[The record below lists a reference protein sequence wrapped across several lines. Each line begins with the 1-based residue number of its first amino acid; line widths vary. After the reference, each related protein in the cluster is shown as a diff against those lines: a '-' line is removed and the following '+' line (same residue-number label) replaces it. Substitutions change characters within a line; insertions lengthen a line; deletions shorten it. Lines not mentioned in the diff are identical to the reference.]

1 MVSRKT
7 TMFVGLDLSLTC
19 TGFCAIYDR
28 KLHIEAIKFDKH
40 VGTRVDKC
48 LKIAKRIKDLVTGNS
63 VIFIEDYAYG
73 VGKGA
78 NSLAQLG
85 ELNGIVKAVL
95 SAYTGHAPYEISI
108 STWKKFLCGKHNL
121 NKDEFKMQVFK
132 KFGVECQ
139 TNDEAA
145 AVGLADF
152 GYSLVNEEAFNHR
165 EFTKY
170 EWEAI
175 TNFGKSKKKR
185 KAKK

>member
-48 LKIAKRIKDLVTGNS
+48 IAIAKEIKNLITPES
-63 VIFIEDYAYG
+63 HIFIEDYAYAS
-73 VGKGA
+73 GKG

-95 SAYTGHAPYEISI
+95 AAYTDRIPYEIPI
-108 STWKKFLCGKHNL
+108 GTWKKFLSNNGNL
-121 NKDEFKMQVFK
+121 NKDEFKLQVYK
-132 KFGVECQ
+132 KFGVECP